1 MTFDATL
8 LGAVGCAAAVGAF
21 LAVRLPGLSFTWLG
35 LSAAGGSLV
44 AQQQGVNAFT
54 GFVLGLVVGALV
66 DGVVGSW
73 GMTARSSPADD
84 RDSA

>member
-8 LGAVGCAAAVGAF
+8 LGALGCAAAAGAF
-21 LAVRLPGLSFTWLG
+21 LAVRLPGLSFGWLG
-35 LSAAGGSLV
+35 LAAAAGSLI
-44 AQQQGVNAFT
+44 AERQGVNPFT

-66 DGVVGSW
+66 DGAVGLW